1 MRVTGIKDPYGIWTI
16 VKCSRGGWGLW
27 RYSYGVRAWLGD
39 PPAKGPYRTRR
50 EAMSAAKALAEEAFA
65 FYRASEERA
74 QEGEAAMRAWLT
86 GVEGDTK

>member
-1 MRVTGIKDPYGIWTI
+1 
-16 VKCSRGGWGLW
+16 
-27 RYSYGVRAWLGD
+27 
-39 PPAKGPYRTRR
+39 
-50 EAMSAAKALAEEAFA
+50 MSAAKALAEEAFA